1 MVLKKTTQ
9 TPLSP
14 NDEYRREKINEI
26 TACLE
31 KKEVNLWHLRELCLT
46 RGGLINGDL
55 RRRSWHKLTGIN
67 RTGLDI
73 LDKSNSRPVDQNITN
88 SSNNGVSPS
97 DLELISRDVGRA
109 VFFRYKSPNTNP
121 SSVIDEN
128 PANNDI
134 EIAPSVSSLSNT
146 NTNTNTNNTNN
157 NNNNNNLRNR
167 TMSTGTD
174 YSTGSDYTAS
184 DSHSLTIPA
193 LLTNSDKQSTL
204 AKVIV
209 SAIGGPIP
217 NNNNALQLP
226 SSRLHYYQGF
236 HDVASVILANI
247 SNRPELSAS
256 ILRKLAKSH
265 LRDATREDFS
275 GITCF
280 LEIALYPLL
289 QVLDEELHDYFIFR
303 ELGPTAFITWII
315 TLFAHDIHDS
325 DRAGRLFDA
334 LLASHPLMPLYFSVS
349 ILVNPGCRD
358 RIFDTDEDDPAMLHV
373 VVTGLTSSLVDD
385 FECGDGDGDSDNF
398 TIQDMIDTSI
408 ALMKDVP
415 PDYLLHLAMKYDLG
429 QSDTLLKRGHSISL
443 FKAPPSWATASTAPP
458 DWVQRKERRRANNA
472 SSNTRKAS
480 SLNVRASVMGKSEML
495 GSNNNSGG
503 NNHYDGG
510 KKSSTGKYPNAKIAC
525 GVSVFMKEVD
535 DTRVRK
541 KRSVDFS
548 RSTAFMA
555 AKNFMGF
562 VKITLGIKK
571 QTRRKRIGNSNA

>member
-1 MVLKKTTQ
+1 MPVKKTTH
-9 TPLSP
+9 TSLSP

-31 KKEVNLWHLRELCLT
+31 KKEVNLWHLRELCLS

-73 LDKSNSRPVDQNITN
+73 PDKASTRPLDQNITN

-121 SSVIDEN
+121 RNVIDEN
-128 PANNDI
+128 PANNNDI

-146 NTNTNTNNTNN
+146 NTNTNTT
-157 NNNNNNLRNR
+157 NNNNNLRNR

-174 YSTGSDYTAS
+174 QSTGSDYTGS
-184 DSHSLTIPA
+184 DSITIPA
-193 LLTNSDKQSTL
+193 LLTNSDKQNTL

-209 SAIGGPIP
+209 SAIGGTTP
-217 NNNNALQLP
+217 NHNNELP

-373 VVTGLTSSLVDD
+373 VATGLTSCLVDD
-385 FECGDGDGDSDNF
+385 FECEADSDSF

-429 QSDTLLKRGHSISL
+429 QSDTLLKRGHSIAL

-458 DWVQRKERRRANNA
+458 DWVQRKERRRSMNA

-495 GSNNNSGG
+495 GTNNNSGG

-510 KKSSTGKYPNAKIAC
+510 KKTGTGTSSSKYPNAKIAC

-535 DTRVRK
+535 DTRTRK
-541 KRSVDFS
+541 KRSVDLS
-548 RSTAFMA
+548 RSAAFMA

-562 VKITLGIKK
+562 IKITLGIKK
-571 QTRRKRIGNSNA
+571 QTRRKRIGNNNA

>member
-1 MVLKKTTQ
+1 MVIKKTTPH
-9 TPLSP
+9 TSLSP
-14 NDEYRREKINEI
+14 NDEYRREKISEI
-26 TACLE
+26 TGCLE
-31 KKEVNLWHLRELCLT
+31 KKEVNLWHLRELCLS

-67 RTGLDI
+67 RTGLD
-73 LDKSNSRPVDQNITN
+73 LSDKSSTRPIEQASGGYSNS
-88 SSNNGVSPS
+88 GVPTS

-109 VFFRYKSPNTNP
+109 VFFRYKFPNTNP
-121 SSVIDEN
+121 PKIIDEN
-128 PANNDI
+128 PASSASTTPTEI
-134 EIAPSVSSLSNT
+134 EAAGSSSSI
-146 NTNTNTNNTNN
+146 TNN
-157 NNNNNNLRNR
+157 NNPRNR
-167 TMSTGTD
+167 TLSSGTD
-174 YSTGSDYTAS
+174 YSIGSDQTGL
-184 DSHSLTIPA
+184 DSLPIPA
-193 LLTNSDKQSTL
+193 LLTNTDKQSTL

-209 SAIGGPIP
+209 TAISGSTSSSTTTKFGNEP
-217 NNNNALQLP
+217 P
-226 SSRLHYYQGF
+226 SNSRLHYYQGF

-247 SNRPELSAS
+247 SNRPELAAS

-334 LLASHPLMPLYFSVS
+334 LLASHPLMPLYFSVA

-373 VVTGLTSSLVDD
+373 VVTGLTSCLVDD
-385 FECGDGDGDSDNF
+385 FEYVDVDSDSF

-408 ALMKDVP
+408 SLMKDVP
-415 PDYLLHLAMKYDLG
+415 PEHLLHLAMKYDLG
-429 QSDTLLKRGHSISL
+429 QSETLLKRGHSISL

-458 DWVQRKERRRANNA
+458 DWVQRKERRKA
-472 SSNTRKAS
+472 SQNSSTSRKAS

-495 GSNNNSGG
+495 GNTNSGNNN
-503 NNHYDGG
+503 HDG
-510 KKSSTGKYPNAKIAC
+510 KKTGTGTSSSKYPNAKIAC
-525 GVSVFMKEVD
+525 GVSTFMAEAEDAK
-535 DTRVRK
+535 TRK
-541 KRSVDFS
+541 KRSVDIS

-555 AKNFMGF
+555 ARNFMGF
-562 VKITLGIKK
+562 IKISLGIKK
-571 QTRRKRIGNSNA
+571 QSRRKRIGSCAY

>member
-1 MVLKKTTQ
+1 MVIKKTTRH
-9 TPLSP
+9 TSLSP
-14 NDEYRREKINEI
+14 NDEYQREKISEI
-26 TACLE
+26 TGCLE
-31 KKEVNLWHLRELCLT
+31 KKEVNLWHLRELCLS

-67 RTGLDI
+67 RTGLD
-73 LDKSNSRPVDQNITN
+73 LSEKSSTRTKEQASGGC
-88 SSNNGVSPS
+88 SSSGVPPS

-109 VFFRYKSPNTNP
+109 VFFRYKFPNTNP
-121 SSVIDEN
+121 PNIIDEN
-128 PANNDI
+128 PASNVTTTPAEV
-134 EIAPSVSSLSNT
+134 EIGAAGSSTST
-146 NTNTNTNNTNN
+146 ANN
-157 NNNNNNLRNR
+157 NNQRNR
-167 TMSTGTD
+167 SISSGTD
-174 YSTGSDYTAS
+174 YSTGSDRTGS
-184 DSHSLTIPA
+184 ESLPIPA

-209 SAIGGPIP
+209 AAIAGSTSTTTTKFANEAPS
-217 NNNNALQLP
+217 NN
-226 SSRLHYYQGF
+226 RLHYYQGF

-247 SNRPELSAS
+247 SNRPELAAS

-334 LLASHPLMPLYFSVS
+334 LLASHPLMPLYFSVA

-373 VVTGLTSSLVDD
+373 VVTGLTSCLVDD
-385 FECGDGDGDSDNF
+385 FEYVDVDSDNF

-408 ALMKDVP
+408 SLMKDVP
-415 PDYLLHLAMKYDLG
+415 PEHLLHLAMKYDLG
-429 QSDTLLKRGHSISL
+429 QSETLLKRGHSISL

-458 DWVQRKERRRANNA
+458 DWVQRKERRKA
-472 SSNTRKAS
+472 SQNSSTSRKAS

-495 GSNNNSGG
+495 GNTNSGNNNH
-503 NNHYDGG
+503 NG
-510 KKSSTGKYPNAKIAC
+510 KKAGTGTSSSKYPNAKIAC
-525 GVSVFMKEVD
+525 GVSTFMAEVEER
-535 DTRVRK
+535 TRK
-541 KRSVDFS
+541 KRSIDIN
-548 RSTAFMA
+548 RSTAFIA
-555 AKNFMGF
+555 ARNFMGF
-562 VKITLGIKK
+562 IKISLGIKK
-571 QTRRKRIGNSNA
+571 QSRRKRIGSCA